1 MWRRCLNAGRERTM
15 WLEVTVAT
23 EGSGLR
29 SLLQQ
34 GPAWPS
40 RPTSCE
46 LVPSRSVTS
55 LFPPPPKLP
64 QPWAKA
70 CRLPKPPRECPPWPL
85 PPPNPHVTLSFLFS
99 RTRSM
104 SICTRAHLLNCELP
118 GGLGLLVHLRVTCC
132 QDVLRKTFSHALT
145 YVTTRAGLKDAAVHA
160 VSRPR
165 KDQDSLILL
174 ARGACSGDIRGDRKR
189 NCDSRG
195 LGRGNEEPFGGDRVS
210 VS

>member
-1 MWRRCLNAGRERTM
+1 M

-40 RPTSCE
+40 RPASCE

-64 QPWAKA
+64 QPRAKA
-70 CRLPKPPRECPPWPL
+70 CRLPKPPESARLGLSLLQTP
-85 PPPNPHVTLSFLFS
+85 VTLSFLFS

-189 NCDSRG
+189 NGDSQG
-195 LGRGNEEPFGGDRVS
+195 LGRGNEEPFSGDRVS
-210 VS
+210 VSRYGTGLETRCSTT

>member
-1 MWRRCLNAGRERTM
+1 MAGSYRGHRRLRPSEPPATGSSLAVTARE
-15 WLEVTVAT
+15 
-23 EGSGLR
+23 LR
-29 SLLQQ
+29 ARPLSVCDQPL
-34 GPAWPS
+34 
-40 RPTSCE
+40 PTSSE
-46 LVPSRSVTS
+46 APPASGKSLPSSEA
-55 LFPPPPKLP
+55 PG
-64 QPWAKA
+64 
-70 CRLPKPPRECPPWPL
+70 ECPPWPL

-195 LGRGNEEPFGGDRVS
+195 LGRGNEEPFSGDRVS
-210 VS
+210 VSRYGTGLETRCSTT